1 MRRELVMEDQ
11 SPATKEIPCP
21 TNRQVVLVP
30 EDCDRRIIC
39 LHDQHSSSAEEY
51 RRIVSRLVSDHPK
64 GGTLMVTSPTPGDG
78 KTLTSINLALC
89 MAERTPTLLIDLDT
103 RHSSVRRRFGIEPTG
118 PGVEDALLEVAHPD
132 DCVLAI
138 PGTRLSTCINRG
150 DGHGVIDLMSLGRPK
165 RFLDWASKRF
175 TWVIIDTPPA
185 FPIADTLEIA
195 NHAPIGMLVIRAR
208 KTPSRLAKK
217 TIDALRGHIHYVM
230 FNDSETPRYTGYN
243 PKCYFG
249 PDPDDRRSK

>member
-1 MRRELVMEDQ
+1 MTEDQ
-11 SPATKEIPCP
+11 SPAMAEIPYA
-21 TNRQVVLVP
+21 TNRQAALVP
-30 EDCDRRIIC
+30 DDCDPRIVF
-39 LHDQHSSSAEEY
+39 LHDQHSPSAEEY

-89 MAERTPTLLIDLDT
+89 MAERTPTLLMDLDT
-103 RHSSVRRRFGIEPTG
+103 RHSSVRRRLGIEPTG
-118 PGVEDALLEVAHPD
+118 PGVEDALLEVTHPD
-132 DCVLAI
+132 GCVLTI
-138 PGTRLSTCINRG
+138 PDTRLSTCINRG
-150 DGHGVIDLMSLGRPK
+150 DGQAVIDLMSHGRPK

-208 KTPSRLAKK
+208 KTPTRLAKK

-230 FNDSETPRYTGYN
+230 FNDSEAPRYAGYN

-249 PDPDDRRSK
+249 TEPEDRRQK